1 MVELAGKIALW
12 FGRITGAIARAA
24 RRDRVAAESARV
36 AYYSFLSIFPF
47 LLTLFAVTGI
57 VGGEAAFQWI
67 MNQIATALPGE
78 AFRVVEDFVG
88 EVTTSRR
95 PGVLSLS
102 VVLTFYMASNVF
114 AALFDGLNMAYCVTR
129 RRRWWKKRAMSVIF
143 LMAAMAAMLGSAIA
157 LLVGPELG
165 RLIGFESLASSLR
178 WPLIYLVALGMIW
191 LIYYFLPNHDQSR
204 SKRRILV
211 GAFVG
216 TSLWALVTVL
226 FRLWV
231 QLLSEYTPYGFVWG
245 GMLLLIWF
253 YLTAFSIL
261 VGGHVAAELERRAV
275 GI

>member
-1 MVELAGKIALW
+1 MDWAARVVRW
-12 FGRITGAIARAA
+12 CGRITGAITRAA

-36 AYYSFLSIFPF
+36 AYYSFLSLFPF
-47 LLTLFAVTGI
+47 ILALFSVTGI
-57 VGGEAAFQWI
+57 VGGEAAFQWV
-67 MNQIATALPGE
+67 MSQIATALPGE
-78 AFRVVEDFVG
+78 AYRVVEDFVS

-102 VVLTFYMASNVF
+102 VVLTFYTASNVF

-129 RRRWWKKRAMSVIF
+129 RRRWWKKRVMSVVF
-143 LMAAMAAMLGSAIA
+143 LIAALAAMLGSAVA
-157 LLVGPELG
+157 LLVGPELS
-165 RLIGFESLASSLR
+165 RLIGFESLASTLR

-211 GAFVG
+211 GAVVG
-216 TSLWALVTVL
+216 TSSWAIVTIL

>member
-1 MVELAGKIALW
+1 MVRVAGKVALW
-12 FGRITGAIARAA
+12 FGRIASAIAGAA

-36 AYYSFLSIFPF
+36 AYYSFLSLFPF

-57 VGGEAAFQWI
+57 VGGEAAFEWI
-67 MNQIATALPGE
+67 MSQIATALPGE

-88 EVTTSRR
+88 EVTKSRR

-114 AALFDGLNMAYCVTR
+114 AALFDGLNMAYCVKR
-129 RRRWWKKRAMSVIF
+129 KRQWWKKRAMSVIF
-143 LMAAMAAMLGSAIA
+143 LVAAMAAMLGSAVA

-165 RLIGFESLASSLR
+165 RLIGFEGLASVLR

-204 SKRRILV
+204 SKRRILA
-211 GAFVG
+211 GALVG